1 MFNCRPPCEHH
12 HEKKRNR
19 TVNAN
24 NLTGRMSQQERVAQ
38 SAALIALAEQ
48 LGAVQFN
55 RWVADGMLCRR
66 YITPDG
72 SIDLTV
78 RVP

>member
-1 MFNCRPPCEHH
+1 M
-12 HEKKRNR
+12 
-19 TVNAN
+19 NAN
-24 NLTGRMSQQERVAQ
+24 NLTDGMSQQERVAQ